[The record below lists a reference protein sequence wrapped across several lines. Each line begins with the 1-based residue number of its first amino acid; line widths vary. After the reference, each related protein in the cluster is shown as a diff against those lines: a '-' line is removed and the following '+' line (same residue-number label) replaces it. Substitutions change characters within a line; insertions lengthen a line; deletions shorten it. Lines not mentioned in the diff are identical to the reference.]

1 MTNTTSLLQPDA
13 WSLLFEHSI
22 SPIYILN
29 ASGYFLCIN
38 PAGARLLAY
47 DPELLPHCHYLSL
60 FQPEDQAY
68 VEALFT
74 QVLSA
79 GAAVGNVRLRTRH
92 DALLVMTLQAHRVPQ
107 ADGAWAVVVHA
118 TDITAAEQARE
129 ALALSQQR
137 MEMAVDAAQIGLWE
151 WDRETQQLWLNEQ
164 YLRLLHISEQSEQE
178 AGADRFSAL
187 LAFLSPEE
195 RQLMETRLLKGE
207 SHDGFA
213 IEFEALNPQG
223 QLRRFLCRGKPIADR
238 AGVHKLAGT
247 LVDIT
252 DIWQLERQ
260 VQTLRSQLEMLISA
274 LDLPM
279 AFIHPQGGLQ
289 LWNQAFVRLFHPQV
303 LVVGQS
309 LSSLLG
315 QSGWDD
321 WAQSVATGE
330 HIPVTYQQA
339 GSDGLCVYTLSAFSV
354 DIPGQVRGLALL
366 AKDIS
371 ASIQTVSHLH
381 QSLAQEKHFNR
392 MLSQFIS
399 TMSHEFRTPLSS
411 ILAAAQILER
421 GLERLSVAQW
431 LRNLRDIQG
440 SVRRMRDLIEDLLI
454 MSQGHLQQLPF
465 EPTLVH
471 LPTLLQAILKESV
484 QAAAVYHPVTVQ
496 CDVDSEIMLDT
507 RLVWAMIGNLLSN
520 AFKYSPQGS
529 LVRLLSYQED
539 QHLVLAVSDEGM
551 GIHLDDLAHIFT
563 AFYRTDQSRQ
573 IPGTGLGL
581 TIVEQAATIHGGTL
595 TVDSQL
601 GQGATFMVRLPLSP
615 KGSTHAPHSSH

>member
-1 MTNTTSLLQPDA
+1 MTHTTSLLQPDA
-13 WSLLFEHSI
+13 WSLLFEYSI

-29 ASGYFLCIN
+29 ASGYFLRIN

-47 DPELLPHCHYLSL
+47 DPELLPDCHYLSL
-60 FQPEDQAY
+60 FHATDQAY
-68 VEALFT
+68 VKALFE
-74 QVLSA
+74 QVLA
-79 GAAVGNVRLRTRH
+79 EGAAVGNVRLRTRQDH
-92 DALLVMTLQAHRVPQ
+92 LLIMTLQAHRVPQ
-107 ADGAWAVVVHA
+107 SDGAWAVVVHA

-151 WDRETQQLWLNEQ
+151 WDMGAQQLWLNEQ
-164 YLRLLHISEQSEQE
+164 YLRLLNVSDQ
-178 AGADRFSAL
+178 AL
-187 LAFLSPEE
+187 DSDPFTALFATLNAED
-195 RQLMETRLLKGE
+195 RQLMETRL
-207 SHDGFA
+207 SQNFYQDGFA
-213 IEFEALNPQG
+213 VEFEAQNPQG
-223 QLRRFLCRGKPIADR
+223 QFRRFLCRGKPIDG
-238 AGVHKLAGT
+238 AGAHKLAGT

-260 VQTLRSQLEMLISA
+260 VQTLRSQLEMLIGA

-289 LWNQAFVRLFHPQV
+289 LWNQAFVRLFHPQI
-303 LVVGQS
+303 LTVGQS
-309 LSSLLG
+309 LSSFLG
-315 QSGWDD
+315 QPGWDA
-321 WAQSVATGE
+321 WVQAVAMGE
-330 HIPVTYQQA
+330 QIPVTYQRT

-354 DIPGQVRGLALL
+354 DIPGQVRGLALV

-381 QSLAQEKHFNR
+381 QSLAQEKSFNR

-454 MSQGHLQQLPF
+454 MSQGHLQRLPF
-465 EPTLVH
+465 EPTPVH
-471 LPTLLQAILKESV
+471 LPTLLQAILKEST
-484 QAAAVYHPVTVQ
+484 QAAPVYHPVTVQ

-529 LVRLLSYQED
+529 PVRLFAYQDGE
-539 QHLVLAVSDEGM
+539 HLVFAVRDEGA
-551 GIHLDDLAHIFT
+551 GIHPDELDHIFT

-581 TIVEQAATIHGGTL
+581 TIVEQSATIHGGTL

-601 GQGATFMVRLPLSP
+601 GQGSTFMVRLPLSP
-615 KGSTHAPHSSH
+615 KGSTHAPHSRH